1 LGSDPKATGAGMF
14 GKGRYLLL
22 MLAMTTVGPY
32 LLSTTAALKNVGS
45 LLRRRSADDPAV
57 ATADTGAG
65 AAAAADAVTAKP
77 AAQSRAPIVH
87 PMEDAL
93 RLDVTTDWVM
103 TNWPRVSAG
112 LAELDLQGYR
122 VPLVSGTTEAD
133 VAGSL
138 TYYFNAK
145 QRLER
150 ITFFGTTGDAGKL
163 VALLEAR
170 FAFKRSDTKEPN
182 LFLYQVKSWGKV
194 QSELRIRPSPVVRKD
209 VPNSRYEV
217 ALLIDRPKSM
227 KWVSRA
233 D

>member
-1 LGSDPKATGAGMF
+1 MF

-22 MLAMTTVGPY
+22 VLLMTTVGPY
-32 LLSTTAALKNVGS
+32 LLSTTAALKNFGTWFRPQGTDNAAVVAGDLS
-45 LLRRRSADDPAV
+45 SA
-57 ATADTGAG
+57 ATADP
-65 AAAAADAVTAKP
+65 AAAKP
-77 AAQSRAPIVH
+77 AAQAAARIVR

-93 RLDVTTDWVM
+93 RFDVTTDWVM
-103 TNWPRVSAG
+103 ANWPRVSAG

-150 ITFFGTTGDAGKL
+150 ITFFGTTGDARKL
-163 VALLEAR
+163 VALLESR
-170 FAFKRSDTKEPN
+170 FAFKRSNTKEPN

-194 QSELRIRPSPVVRKD
+194 QSELRIRPSPIVRSE
-209 VPNSRYEV
+209 VPNTRYEV

-227 KWVSRA
+227 K
-233 D
+233 